1 MSLEQKNYVR
11 KYKRKKVIVFSIQVL
26 LVLIFLGLW
35 EYLSDRKI
43 INAFIFSAPS
53 KIVKVIMELYVKDNL
68 FQHIWVTL
76 KEVLISFG
84 LGFVRSM
91 ILAIIF
97 YSFDMVYKIFDPFI
111 TMLNSLPK
119 VAIGPLILIWC
130 GANIKSVII
139 MALLIN
145 LIVSVITIYTGFR
158 KVSSNHLLLFKSFGA
173 SKVKTLWYLV
183 IPSSINSIISSLKL
197 NISMSFIGVI
207 MGEFLVSKEGV
218 GYLII
223 YGTQVFNLDL
233 VLAGVLIL
241 VVLSYVL
248 YKPISLIEKYKG
260 VRD

>member
-1 MSLEQKNYVR
+1 M
-11 KYKRKKVIVFSIQVL
+11 

-35 EYLSDRKI
+35 EYLSARKI

-84 LGFVRSM
+84 VGFILSM

-173 SKVKTLWYLV
+173 SKIKTLWYLV

>member
-11 KYKRKKVIVFSIQVL
+11 NYKRKNVIVFSIQVL

-84 LGFVRSM
+84 LGFVLSM

-173 SKVKTLWYLV
+173 SKIKTLWYLV

>member
-1 MSLEQKNYVR
+1 MSLEQKNYIK

-26 LVLIFLGLW
+26 LVLAFLGLW

-43 INAFIFSAPS
+43 INAFIFSSPS
-53 KIVKVIMELYVKDNL
+53 KIVKVIMDLYVKNNL

-84 LGFVRSM
+84 LGFVLSM
-91 ILAIIF
+91 MLAIIF

-145 LIVSVITIYTGFR
+145 LIVSIITIYTGFR

>member
-26 LVLIFLGLW
+26 LVLIFLELW

-53 KIVKVIMELYVKDNL
+53 KIVKVIMELYVNDNL

-84 LGFVRSM
+84 FGFVLSM

>member
-53 KIVKVIMELYVKDNL
+53 KIVKVIMELYVTDNL

-84 LGFVRSM
+84 LGFVLSM

-158 KVSSNHLLLFKSFGA
+158 KVSSNHLLLFKSFVA
-173 SKVKTLWYLV
+173 SKIKTLWYLV

>member
-35 EYLSDRKI
+35 EYLSARKI

-84 LGFVRSM
+84 LGFVLM

-173 SKVKTLWYLV
+173 SKIKTLWYLV

>member
-1 MSLEQKNYVR
+1 MSLEQKNYVK

-84 LGFVRSM
+84 LGFVLSM

-173 SKVKTLWYLV
+173 SKIKTLWHLV
-183 IPSSINSIISSLKL
+183 IPISINSIISSLKL

>member
-1 MSLEQKNYVR
+1 MWDSTIIMMIIRGIGETLYMTLTSTLLGYVLGLPMG
-11 KYKRKKVIVFSIQVL
+11 IL
-26 LVLIFLGLW
+26 LVICAKDGI
-35 EYLSDRKI
+35 RP
-43 INAFIFSAPS
+43 NA
-53 KIVKVIMELYVKDNL
+53 L
-68 FQHIWVTL
+68 
-76 KEVLISFG
+76 
-84 LGFVRSM
+84 
-91 ILAIIF
+91 
-97 YSFDMVYKIFDPFI
+97 VYKIFDPFI

-173 SKVKTLWYLV
+173 SKIKTLWYLV

>member
-35 EYLSDRKI
+35 EYLSARKI

-53 KIVKVIMELYVKDNL
+53 KIVKVIMVLYVKDNL

-84 LGFVRSM
+84 LGFVLSM

-158 KVSSNHLLLFKSFGA
+158 KVSSNHLLFKSFGA
-173 SKVKTLWYLV
+173 SKIKTLWYLV

>member
-84 LGFVRSM
+84 LGFVLSM

-111 TMLNSLPK
+111 TMLNTLPK

>member
-1 MSLEQKNYVR
+1 MSLEQKSYVR

-26 LVLIFLGLW
+26 LVLAFLGLW

-84 LGFVRSM
+84 LGFVLSM

-173 SKVKTLWYLV
+173 SKIKTLWYLV

>member
-26 LVLIFLGLW
+26 LILIFLGLW

-43 INAFIFSAPS
+43 INAFIFSTPS

-84 LGFVRSM
+84 LGFVLSM

-173 SKVKTLWYLV
+173 SKIKTLWYLV

>member
-26 LVLIFLGLW
+26 LVLIVLGLW

-84 LGFVRSM
+84 LGFVLSM

>member
-1 MSLEQKNYVR
+1 MSLEQKNYIR

-35 EYLSDRKI
+35 EYLSARKI

-84 LGFVRSM
+84 VGFILSM

-173 SKVKTLWYLV
+173 SKIKTLWYLV

-248 YKPISLIEKYKG
+248 YKPISIIEKYKG

>member
-26 LVLIFLGLW
+26 LVLAFLGLW

-84 LGFVRSM
+84 LGFVLSM

>member
-35 EYLSDRKI
+35 EYLSDKKI

-84 LGFVRSM
+84 LGFVLSM

>member
-26 LVLIFLGLW
+26 LVLAFLGLW

-84 LGFVRSM
+84 LGFVLSM

-158 KVSSNHLLLFKSFGA
+158 KVSSNHLLLFKSFEA
-173 SKVKTLWYLV
+173 SKIKTLWYLV

>member
-1 MSLEQKNYVR
+1 MSLEQKNYIR

-43 INAFIFSAPS
+43 INASAPS

-84 LGFVRSM
+84 VGFVLSM

-173 SKVKTLWYLV
+173 SKIKTLWYLV

>member
-11 KYKRKKVIVFSIQVL
+11 NYKRKKVIVFSIQVL

-84 LGFVRSM
+84 LGFVLSM

>member
-1 MSLEQKNYVR
+1 
-11 KYKRKKVIVFSIQVL
+11 
-26 LVLIFLGLW
+26 
-35 EYLSDRKI
+35 
-43 INAFIFSAPS
+43 
-53 KIVKVIMELYVKDNL
+53 
-68 FQHIWVTL
+68 
-76 KEVLISFG
+76 
-84 LGFVRSM
+84 
-91 ILAIIF
+91 
-97 YSFDMVYKIFDPFI
+97 
-111 TMLNSLPK
+111 MLNSLPK

-130 GANIKSVII
+130 GANIKSIII

-173 SKVKTLWYLV
+173 SKIKTLWYLV

>member
-1 MSLEQKNYVR
+1 MSLEQKNYVK

-84 LGFVRSM
+84 LGFVLSM

-173 SKVKTLWYLV
+173 SKIKTLWHLV

>member
-1 MSLEQKNYVR
+1 MSLEQKNYIR

-35 EYLSDRKI
+35 EYLSARKI

-53 KIVKVIMELYVKDNL
+53 KIVKVIMELYV
-68 FQHIWVTL
+68 
-76 KEVLISFG
+76 ISFG
-84 LGFVRSM
+84 VGFILSM

-173 SKVKTLWYLV
+173 SKIKTLWYLV

-248 YKPISLIEKYKG
+248 YKPISLIEKYK
-260 VRD
+260 D